1 MGKRK
6 LLNGIPNSL
15 AQRYFSTLFYYNGAY
30 MPDWI
35 FAVAEYKKVSEFEI
49 DILNNKVYPEELK
62 ILQLLVHLE
71 KLRDQVI
78 RDSIRNGFPGDFFV
92 EAKFK
97 IEIPKNLKVL
107 KVVNCKCVMTDKE
120 GRSYEGKV
128 YAEKAYG
135 EIDMERYLNPV
146 TPQSF
151 IKRVFRYFLQSFK
164 I

>member
-15 AQRYFSTLFYYNGAY
+15 VQRYFSTLFYYNGAY

-49 DILNNKVYPEELK
+49 DILNNKVYPEELT
-62 ILQLLVHLE
+62 ILPLLVHLE
-71 KLRDQVI
+71 KLRDQIV
-78 RDSIRNGFPGDFFV
+78 RDSIMHGFPGDFFV

-97 IEIPKNLKVL
+97 IEIPQNLKVL
-107 KVVNCKCVMTDKE
+107 KVVNCKCTMTDRE
-120 GRSYEGKV
+120 GRRYEGKV
-128 YAEKAYG
+128 YAERAYG
-135 EIDMERYLNPV
+135 EIDMEKDLNPI
-146 TPQSF
+146 TPESF
-151 IKRVFRYFLQSFK
+151 IRQVFRSFLQLFK